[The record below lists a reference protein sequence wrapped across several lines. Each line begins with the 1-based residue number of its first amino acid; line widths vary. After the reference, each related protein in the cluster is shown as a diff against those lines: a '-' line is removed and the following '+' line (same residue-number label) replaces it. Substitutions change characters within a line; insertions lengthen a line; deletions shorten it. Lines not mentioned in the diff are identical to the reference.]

1 MIQMAQDF
9 MDILRIKKED
19 DEGAVTEAA
28 EEVDGRRIDPSEKE
42 GKTGT
47 QLLADD
53 RRKKEKEGK
62 KYEALAE
69 ADKKQK
75 LETARTV
82 TMWKE
87 ILEKFSKTGDITN
100 PSMQTTMK
108 EFNKSYLIPRTT
120 SKTKIDNFYQ
130 SIVQKTAPRNLLEVF
145 YQDAEELGI
154 KISGDTTA
162 FDTQVERKYN
172 GKESLAVLRDFLDES
187 ADMPRGLLSGKRMNK
202 KQLLQINRLLAET
215 ERIDIDSLPEDPDVL
230 LVKLRELVLTLDRI
244 KEVQESTL
252 NKSADSGKG
261 NIRIPDWVNRRIK
274 EEVDKQTKDIEDDDE
289 REKAREELSKK
300 LRLDFVTGKFPP
312 STPESRAAAKRVF
325 ENLSSAAQRQT
336 QKVREGRGKNIQ
348 ELKDRINSGES
359 LLEELKQ
366 KLSQTRISGKKM
378 SEKELRE
385 RTKIKSKIRAT
396 EKQIRDAQI
405 TLEQKYKIKES
416 EEVKQ
421 PQTTIDAKDLNWEW
435 EGEVAARE
443 AEGNEP
449 LKEPVKD
456 FLGFQASP
464 EMFDTYR
471 NIVVEIPVLIDKIE
485 EILEMVLNLRNN
497 AVTDS
502 AMKKLDKAHKKMKQL
517 IKVTVGS
524 FKFKLE
530 DGKTRAININ

>member
-1 MIQMAQDF
+1 M
-9 MDILRIKKED
+9 
-19 DEGAVTEAA
+19 
-28 EEVDGRRIDPSEKE
+28 
-42 GKTGT
+42 
-47 QLLADD
+47 
-53 RRKKEKEGK
+53 
-62 KYEALAE
+62 
-69 ADKKQK
+69 
-75 LETARTV
+75 
-82 TMWKE
+82 
-87 ILEKFSKTGDITN
+87 
-100 PSMQTTMK
+100 
-108 EFNKSYLIPRTT
+108 
-120 SKTKIDNFYQ
+120 
-130 SIVQKTAPRNLLEVF
+130 
-145 YQDAEELGI
+145 
-154 KISGDTTA
+154 
-162 FDTQVERKYN
+162 
-172 GKESLAVLRDFLDES
+172 
-187 ADMPRGLLSGKRMNK
+187 
-202 KQLLQINRLLAET
+202 
-215 ERIDIDSLPEDPDVL
+215 
-230 LVKLRELVLTLDRI
+230 
-244 KEVQESTL
+244 
-252 NKSADSGKG
+252 
-261 NIRIPDWVNRRIK
+261 
-274 EEVDKQTKDIEDDDE
+274 
-289 REKAREELSKK
+289 
-300 LRLDFVTGKFPP
+300 
-312 STPESRAAAKRVF
+312 
-325 ENLSSAAQRQT
+325 
-336 QKVREGRGKNIQ
+336 
-348 ELKDRINSGES
+348 
-359 LLEELKQ
+359 
-366 KLSQTRISGKKM
+366 
-378 SEKELRE
+378 RE